1 MATFPKD
8 VGFLIAGAGEN
19 EGPIV
24 ERSDMERGVAKV
36 RRVATDPV
44 VTLSGTLLFRSSE
57 TLSSFKSWFYSATG
71 ANAGA
76 GWFDWKHPRTG
87 DLLQARFVV
96 GSLGPITPVAGRF
109 VVATRAAAIEYVER
123 L

>member
-8 VGFLIAGAGEN
+8 VGFVIAGAGEN
-19 EGPIV
+19 EGPIA

-36 RRVATDPV
+36 RRIATDPV
-44 VTLSGTLLFRSSE
+44 VTLSGTLLFRSSAI
-57 TLSSFKSWFYSATG
+57 LADFKSWFYSAAG

-76 GWFDWKHPRTG
+76 GWFDWTHPRTG
-87 DLLQARFVV
+87 ALLQARFVV
-96 GSLGPITPVAGRF
+96 GSFGPITPVAGRF
-109 VVATRAAAIEYVER
+109 VVATRPAAIEYVER